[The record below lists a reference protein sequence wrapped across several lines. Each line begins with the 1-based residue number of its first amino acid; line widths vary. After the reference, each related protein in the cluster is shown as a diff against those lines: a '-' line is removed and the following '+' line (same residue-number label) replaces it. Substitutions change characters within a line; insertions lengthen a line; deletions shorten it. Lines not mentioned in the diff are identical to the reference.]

1 MVLNYVK
8 LENVRNHEQSEIDL
22 EPSLNIFFGP
32 NGAGKTS
39 ILEAIS
45 IASFSKSFITNY
57 DQNIVRH
64 GENYYTV
71 EVGGSSQ
78 NGIPFTFSVYYQIGK
93 GKEIRDISGGTIS
106 SIELIGQIPLVV
118 LYPDMREIIF
128 GPPSARR
135 EFVDKIISQTDTV
148 YLKKLIE
155 YKRILK
161 QRNKLLSEIA
171 NGDRKQIDVLSAWNK
186 KFIQTA
192 SYIIQ
197 QRGLFSY
204 TFSFIVSEAFE
215 TITEGKESLIFDYQP
230 FDFFDFFTP
239 ENLVVFR
246 RYWYL
251 DQILSILEQLLIKY
265 AKKEIERGITLFGP
279 HKDDF
284 QLLFN
289 GNNAREVASQGQ
301 SKSILIALKN
311 AEVKYLQ
318 NKKNTAPIVLFD
330 DIFSELDIN
339 RINQVL
345 DLMKNLKVQL
355 LLTTTEIDKIKNII
369 SNFENYGVY
378 KVESGKTI
386 RFEHFS

>member
-230 FDFFDFFTP
+230 FDFFTP
-239 ENLVVFR
+239 ENLVVF
-246 RYWYL
+246 
-251 DQILSILEQLLIKY
+251 QALLVFRPNFINS
-265 AKKEIERGITLFGP
+265 RT
-279 HKDDF
+279 
-284 QLLFN
+284 
-289 GNNAREVASQGQ
+289 
-301 SKSILIALKN
+301 
-311 AEVKYLQ
+311 
-318 NKKNTAPIVLFD
+318 IV
-330 DIFSELDIN
+330 N
-339 RINQVL
+339 
-345 DLMKNLKVQL
+345 
-355 LLTTTEIDKIKNII
+355 
-369 SNFENYGVY
+369 
-378 KVESGKTI
+378 
-386 RFEHFS
+386 

>member
-230 FDFFDFFTP
+230 FDFFTP

-386 RFEHFS
+386 RFDHFS